1 MYNLSVDEISMVDGG
16 GDGSTSTIIGNIGC
30 GIAGTVIGAA
40 SKSVPA
46 GTAAGILCSQML
58 SNSNNANASQA
69 GHNGGAYHG
78 HGGGMDGSSTG
89 FGR

>member
-16 GDGSTSTIIGNIGC
+16 GDGSVGTIIGNIGC
-30 GIAGTVIGAA
+30 GIAGLAVGAA
-40 SKSVPA
+40 TKSVQA

-58 SNSNNANASQA
+58 SNSANAGQS

-78 HGGGMDGSSTG
+78 HAGGMDGSSTG